1 MSYPKPTDVGHNFL
15 STKEASRCLGCS
27 FVCDKCVEVCPN
39 RANVAIRIDGFKN
52 IAQILH
58 IDALCNEC
66 GNCETFCPYT
76 FGSPYKNKI
85 TLFWNEKE
93 LLESS
98 NDGFF
103 LDPQNFPQNH
113 FTATVRF
120 NGEIGTIVCDSKGT
134 ILQYSLQVS
143 QSHPSWLTSR
153 ISLRMLLQNILISY
167 PCNPLANNYLCSS
180 LKNANI
186 IQFYPPLIREGVDV
200 VLDGSFIVD
209 VGKNISNKYQATKT
223 IELADKYIS
232 PGIVCA
238 HNHFYSALARGIQAD
253 IKPSQDFIGILK
265 NLWWKLD
272 RALDEESLYYSG
284 LIGALE
290 AIKAGTTS
298 VIDHNASPSFIKGSL
313 KTLKNSFEK
322 VGLRGILA
330 YEITDRNGET
340 GMIEGIEESKEFCKT
355 ISREKKNVP
364 HLIESAIGAH
374 APFTLSDRS
383 LRLIADSVSSTKKG
397 IHIHVAED
405 RYDTSFSHHHF
416 GKDLLERLEDFSLLN
431 KKAILV
437 HGVYLSDRDIDI
449 INRHDAYLIHNP
461 RSNMN
466 NSVGYMQKLGRVK
479 NVGLGTDGIGS
490 NMFEEA
496 KIAFFKNSDMR
507 GTLTPERYPSVPPK
521 RK

>member
-1 MSYPKPTDVGHNFL
+1 
-15 STKEASRCLGCS
+15 
-27 FVCDKCVEVCPN
+27 
-39 RANVAIRIDGFKN
+39 
-52 IAQILH
+52 
-58 IDALCNEC
+58 
-66 GNCETFCPYT
+66 
-76 FGSPYKNKI
+76 
-85 TLFWNEKE
+85 
-93 LLESS
+93 
-98 NDGFF
+98 
-103 LDPQNFPQNH
+103 
-113 FTATVRF
+113 
-120 NGEIGTIVCDSKGT
+120 
-134 ILQYSLQVS
+134 
-143 QSHPSWLTSR
+143 
-153 ISLRMLLQNILISY
+153 MLV
-167 PCNPLANNYLCSS
+167 
-180 LKNANI
+180 LKDANI
-186 IQFYPPLIREGVDV
+186 IQFSPPLIREGVNV
-200 VLDGSFIVD
+200 VVDGSFIVG
-209 VGKNISNKYQATKT
+209 VGKNIANKYRATKT

-272 RALDEESLYYSG
+272 LALDEESLYYSG

-355 ISREKKNVP
+355 ISREKKDVP

-431 KKAILV
+431 KRAILV

-449 INRHDAYLIHNP
+449 MNRHDAYLIHNP

-466 NSVGYMQKLGRVK
+466 NSVGYMQKLDRVK

-507 GTLTPERYPSVPPK
+507 GTLTPNDILRFLQNGNDLLARYFNLQFGKIDKGYVADIVIYDYLPPTPMTNNNLAGHFLYGFSSRDVETVIVNGNVVYENREFPFDVEGLYEK
-521 RK
+521 AQHAAQRLWKKMDNLG